1 MHKTYA
7 WNDDDCPKLYDK
19 WPENSDNWLENYEK
33 LKKNIFVKDI
43 IILYKRI
50 CKS

>member
-1 MHKTYA
+1 MLEMMMIVPNSMT
-7 WNDDDCPKLYDK
+7 NDLKIVTIDSKIMK
-19 WPENSDNWLENYEK
+19 SK
-33 LKKNIFVKDI
+33 KKNIFVKDI